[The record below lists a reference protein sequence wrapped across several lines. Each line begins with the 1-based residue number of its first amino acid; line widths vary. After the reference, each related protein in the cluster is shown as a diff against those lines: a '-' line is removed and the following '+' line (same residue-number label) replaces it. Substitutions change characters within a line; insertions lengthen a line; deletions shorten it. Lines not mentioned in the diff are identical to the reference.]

1 VAYLKATTNNPS
13 SIFASHCS
21 RMSTWLLALSGQIG
35 RAIPPS
41 LARVVPLLASLF
53 QFVDGI
59 SEGAKLVMGGRN
71 TPLTVDDAF
80 QVQHAIVS
88 RLVTGRDMPPCRLSI
103 VKTLLHP
110 SMVSEGMRCPDPDCN
125 LRECKGNRVEVLGG
139 EGISSS
145 SSSINIMDN
154 PNLKIRI
161 LAPHHKTEF
170 VGQTQRLLDVTL
182 PPGKLTNFF
191 LFWIYH
197 GWHLISDRGTSSCL
211 FLTFNGASFRD
222 STFCHYWRKLMASA
236 PPSLPYFPPNL
247 ARTSFVESFTEG
259 ETIMPITV

>member
-1 VAYLKATTNNPS
+1 
-13 SIFASHCS
+13 
-21 RMSTWLLALSGQIG
+21 MSTWFLALAGQIG
-35 RAIPPS
+35 RAIPPPVTK
-41 LARVVPLLASLF
+41 VVPPLSSLF
-53 QFVDGI
+53 QFVDGLF
-59 SEGAKLVMGGRN
+59 EGAKLVMMRMRNNN
-71 TPLTVDDAF
+71 TPMTVDDAF
-80 QVQHAIVS
+80 QIQYALIA

-110 SMVSEGMRCPDPDCN
+110 SMVSEGMQCPDPDCN

-139 EGISSS
+139 EGASSS
-145 SSSINIMDN
+145 SSMDN

-197 GWHLISDRGTSSCL
+197 GWHLISDRGPSSSL
-211 FLTFNGASFRD
+211 FLTFNGASFSD